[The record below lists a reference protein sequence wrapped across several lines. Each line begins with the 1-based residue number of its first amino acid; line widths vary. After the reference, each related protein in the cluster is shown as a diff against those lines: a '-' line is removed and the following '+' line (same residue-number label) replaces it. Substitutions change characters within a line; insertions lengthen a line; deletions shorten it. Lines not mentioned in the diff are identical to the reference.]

1 MGALCVRE
9 MTKTRAVA
17 HSGGAFRHGPS
28 LDVDS
33 THLAIVLALGR
44 AAELQGRLARECVA
58 RGGKVILV
66 TDHREEVASDQL
78 LSVHIEPVPEPWD
91 ALTSVLPSQALTLAL
106 MERLGSSYVRV
117 QTTTE

>member
-1 MGALCVRE
+1 
-9 MTKTRAVA
+9 MTKIRAVA

-28 LDVDS
+28 LDVDA
-33 THLAIVLALGR
+33 THVAVILALGR
-44 AAELQGRLARECVA
+44 AAELQTRLARECVA

-78 LSVHIEPVPEPWD
+78 LSVHVEPVPEPWD
-91 ALTSVLPSQALTLAL
+91 ALTSVLPAQALTLAL
-106 MERLGSSYVRV
+106 IERLGSSYVRV